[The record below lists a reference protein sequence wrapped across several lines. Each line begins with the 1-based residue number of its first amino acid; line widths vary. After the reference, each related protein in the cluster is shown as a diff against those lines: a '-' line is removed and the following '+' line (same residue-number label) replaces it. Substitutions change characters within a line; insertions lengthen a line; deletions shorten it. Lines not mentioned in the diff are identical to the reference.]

1 MYTTE
6 TVCVSIIIVREASQ
20 LDDYFDYVIVRK
32 LRSDQSPSPITS
44 LHYHWPRTKH
54 NVTTAQEQLE

>member
-6 TVCVSIIIVREASQ
+6 TVCVSIITVREASQ

-32 LRSDQSPSPITS
+32 LRSDQSPSPIMS
-44 LHYHWPRTKH
+44 LHYH
-54 NVTTAQEQLE
+54 

>member
-6 TVCVSIIIVREASQ
+6 TVCVSIITVREASQ

-32 LRSDQSPSPITS
+32 LRSDPSPSPIMS
-44 LHYHWPRTKH
+44 LHYH
-54 NVTTAQEQLE
+54 